1 MTPFDRLQELGGPA
15 IRCGAIL
22 HVVAK
27 VNNSISRACDKMAE
41 QGSVIPRVQS
51 EPSLR
56 KGPIDY
62 VENGWYGSAA
72 TSGISSSSG
81 SSRSCSH
88 DNTPRSVSPI
98 HMSPLDL
105 IDKIHARIDS
115 GDNFFSLEFFPP
127 RTPTGA
133 SNLIARFDRM
143 AACGPLFCD
152 VTWHAAGNPGKS

>member
-1 MTPFDRLQELGGPA
+1 MRP
-15 IRCGAIL
+15 
-22 HVVAK
+22 
-27 VNNSISRACDKMAE
+27 ISRACDKMAE

-62 VENGWYGSAA
+62 VENGWHGSAA

-152 VTWHAAGNPGKS
+152 VTWHAAGNPGKL